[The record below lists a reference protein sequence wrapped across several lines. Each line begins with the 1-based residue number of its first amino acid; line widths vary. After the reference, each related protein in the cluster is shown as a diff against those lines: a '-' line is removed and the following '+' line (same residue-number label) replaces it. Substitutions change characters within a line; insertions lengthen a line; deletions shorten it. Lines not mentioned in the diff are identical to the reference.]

1 MPHQVTKAVCSV
13 CKTNT
18 PLYEDG
24 EPTQIARRV
33 GPEGKVVP
41 ICFRCWTA
49 GKINRLEQKR
59 RDTQRFLTEVSAVPP
74 VVPDTLS
81 EGDEIWLRGLY
92 VKWS

>member
-1 MPHQVTKAVCSV
+1 MPQVTKPVCAV
-13 CKTNT
+13 CKTST
-18 PLYEDG
+18 PHYEDG

-41 ICFRCWTA
+41 ICFRCWAA

-59 RDTQRFLTEVSAVPP
+59 RDTQRLLTEVSAVPP

-81 EGDEIWLRGLY
+81 EGDEIWLRGMY